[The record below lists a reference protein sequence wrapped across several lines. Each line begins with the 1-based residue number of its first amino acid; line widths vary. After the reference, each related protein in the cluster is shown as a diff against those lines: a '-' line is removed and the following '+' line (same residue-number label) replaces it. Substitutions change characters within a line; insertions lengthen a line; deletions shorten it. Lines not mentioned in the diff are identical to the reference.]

1 MVMTNEELLSFKKL
15 LEDMKASINAGV
27 DRTLDTLNAP
37 AGNIPDPNDRASL
50 ETDLSFELRLRERDR
65 KLGSKIEIGRAHV

>member
-1 MVMTNEELLSFKKL
+1 MVMTNEELLSFKRL

-37 AGNIPDPNDRASL
+37 DGNIPDP
-50 ETDLSFELRLRERDR
+50 
-65 KLGSKIEIGRAHV
+65 SKIGRASCRERV